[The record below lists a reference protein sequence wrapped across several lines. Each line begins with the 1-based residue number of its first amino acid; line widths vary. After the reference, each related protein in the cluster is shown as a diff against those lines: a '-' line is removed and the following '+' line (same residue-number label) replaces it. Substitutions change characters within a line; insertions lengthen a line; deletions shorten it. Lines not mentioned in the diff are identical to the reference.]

1 MGKSVRS
8 SLGVFLVA
16 GLAAPTGCDS
26 GPDKVAVYPVR
37 GQVLYDGK
45 PAAGV
50 QVFFYPTSAPAVPE
64 IPANP
69 HGVTGPD
76 GRFTLTTFTDG
87 DGAAPGGYQVILYWP
102 AETAEDEEASK
113 EDRLLGWY
121 SAVHSKLTVD
131 VKAGDNDLPRI
142 SLPARKGP
150 PGKSEG
156 VPGRN

>member
-1 MGKSVRS
+1 VRRA
-8 SLGVFLVA
+8 LGLLVMA
-16 GLAAPTGCDS
+16 VVAGCDS
-26 GPDKVAVYPVR
+26 APGKVAVYPVH

-50 QVFFYPTSAPAVPE
+50 QVFLYPTSAPAVPD

-69 HGVTGPD
+69 HGVTGED
-76 GRFTLTTFTDG
+76 GRFALTTYADG

-102 AETAEDEEASK
+102 VAEDEASESK

-121 SAVHSKLTVD
+121 SAARSKLTFE
-131 VKAGDNDLPRI
+131 VKAEDNEIPPIKLPV
-142 SLPARKGP
+142 RKTP
-150 PGKSEG
+150 PGQSEG